1 MAKSRQTKPL
11 GEYQAKRKFTQ
22 TPEPAGKL
30 IRPKGPLVFVVHKHA
45 ASHLHFDLR
54 LEMGGVYKSWA
65 VPKGPT
71 LNPSE
76 QRLAVRVE
84 DHPMEYGKF
93 EGIIPEGNYGAGTV
107 MIWDRGT
114 LQSRADIDRKKSDR
128 KASEKE
134 LLAGYDEGHIT
145 FVLQGEKL
153 KGEFA
158 LVRIKKGDAKTW
170 LLVKKRDS
178 FASSKTLLAD
188 RSVTTGRTMPEI
200 AAEAQ
205 GEGKVWSSGKK
216 VKPVPKP
223 TAKPAAKP
231 SARAPVG
238 QSARAERSS
247 AYTPF
252 PRRVKLMQGVL
263 LMKAPEGDFV
273 YLPSWNAIRAI
284 AEIEKRKAALYS
296 KSFLPLGKRHPAALA
311 AVSKITSDIV
321 LDGEIHEERF
331 YATDLLYAEGTDYRT
346 SPVEKRLAALE
357 KLDLPTKVIKLP
369 AFTDSAIALAA
380 AKKLGAD
387 FLIAKKLGTPYESGL
402 SKNWARFQ
410 TAGNNQDPALE
421 APPLTHLDKTY
432 FPDDKFTKGDIVSYY
447 DSIAELILPYLIDR
461 PQSMH
466 RQPDG
471 IRNAG
476 FFHKDQSGYLPRRVK
491 TFRVN
496 SASSGKTVN
505 YLLCQDRWTLLYMVN
520 LGCIELNPWLSRAPE
535 LDRPD
540 YLVIDLDPDTNSF
553 DEVVEVARAFK
564 KVLNEIGAE
573 SFCKTSGASG
583 MHICVPTQA
592 KFDFD
597 ECRVFAED
605 VCKVVAAQ
613 FRKNTSLERT
623 PAKRR
628 GKIYLDYLQN
638 RRGQTLAAPY
648 CVRPHPGA
656 PVSTPLKWS
665 EVKPGLSPSDF
676 TIQTIRKRV
685 KSVGDLWK
693 PMLSVKVD
701 LAKCR
706 KRLNKILPGK

>member
-1 MAKSRQTKPL
+1 MARSRNIKPL
-11 GEYQAKRKFTQ
+11 KEYRAKRKFSQ

-30 IRPKGPLVFVVHKHA
+30 LRSKGPLLFVVHKHA

-65 VPKGPT
+65 VPKGPS

-76 QRLAVRVE
+76 QHLAVRVE

-114 LQSRADIDRKKSDR
+114 LQSRADIDRKKPDR

-134 LLAGYDEGHIT
+134 LLKGYDEGHIT
-145 FVLQGEKL
+145 LILQGEKL

-158 LVRIKKGDAKTW
+158 LVRIKKGAAKTW

-178 FASSKTLLAD
+178 FASSKALLHD
-188 RSVTTGRTMPEI
+188 RSVITGRTMPEI
-200 AAEAQ
+200 TAEAQ

-216 VKPVPKP
+216 VKAI
-223 TAKPAAKP
+223 AKP
-231 SARAPVG
+231 V
-238 QSARAERSS
+238 AERSNRPTT
-247 AYTPF
+247 AF

-263 LMKAPEGDFV
+263 LMKAPEGEFA
-273 YLPSWNAIRAI
+273 YFPSWNAIRAI
-284 AEIEKRKAALYS
+284 AEIECKKAALYS

-311 AVSKITSDIV
+311 AVSKITADIV
-321 LDGEIHEERF
+321 LDGDIHDEKF
-331 YATDLLYAEGTDYRT
+331 YVTDLIYADGTDYR
-346 SPVEKRLAALE
+346 SKPVEKRLAALE
-357 KLDLPTKVIKLP
+357 KLNLPTEIIKLP
-369 AFTDSAIALAA
+369 ALTDATKALAA

-387 FLIAKKLGTPYESGL
+387 FLVAKKLGTPYESGL

-432 FPDDKFTKGDIVSYY
+432 FPDDKFSKGDIVSYY
-447 DSIAELILPYLIDR
+447 DSISELILPYLIDR

-496 SASSGKTVN
+496 SASRGKTVN

-520 LGCIELNPWLSRAPE
+520 MGCIELNPWLSHVPE
-535 LDRPD
+535 IDQPD
-540 YLVIDLDPDTNSF
+540 YVVIDLDPDTNSF
-553 DEVVEVARAFK
+553 DEVVEIANAFK
-564 KVLNEIGAE
+564 KVLDEIGAE

-583 MHICVPTQA
+583 LHICIPTQG

-597 ECRVFAED
+597 KCRIFAED

-648 CVRPHPGA
+648 CVRPHNGA
-656 PVSTPLKWS
+656 PVSTPLKWT
-665 EVKPGLSPSDF
+665 EVKPGLSPANF

-693 PMLSVKVD
+693 PMLTVRVD

-706 KRLNKILPGK
+706 KRLDKITPKK